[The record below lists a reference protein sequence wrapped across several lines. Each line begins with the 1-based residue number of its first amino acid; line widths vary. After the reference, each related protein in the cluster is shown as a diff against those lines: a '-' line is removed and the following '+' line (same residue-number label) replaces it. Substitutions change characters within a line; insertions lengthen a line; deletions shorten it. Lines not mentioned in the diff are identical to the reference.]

1 MKVNFFGAK
10 VEAFSKAKMPGN
22 FITSKQPLWYQATF
36 IT

>member
-22 FITSKQPLWYQATF
+22 FITSKQPLWFATF
-36 IT
+36 VT